1 MTEIETY
8 GARGSMLE
16 PVTDSWVSTMGDVV
30 KLASYICH
38 TEFVPAALRERP
50 GTENA
55 GAKAAAAMLTGR
67 ELGLPPMTSLASIH
81 VINGKPGIS
90 AELMRAMVAQR
101 GHEIRFGKVSSSE
114 VTVRGRRAEDRD
126 DDGAWTEVTWTI
138 GEAQRAGLVSNGNN
152 YAKYPRQM
160 LTARAT
166 TELCRL
172 LFADVIHGLRSVE
185 ELEALGTDGEVTVEY
200 REEPA
205 APPARQPR
213 QARVQPIDAAPAPEE
228 ATPPTSSATAARPT
242 TATRTS
248 RRSPSLTRRGATND
262 AAAPEGSG
270 QGHPTAGVG
279 PDAAASQALEDEAT
293 PRDTPASPA
302 GTGEPS
308 PSASTPAPPAGAEE
322 ASPKGGGATDRESTA
337 PSPEPVADEDGAVPV
352 EIVEDDAPPRE
363 PGITPDQT
371 TKLVVSFQKL
381 AVTDRSERQYM
392 TGVLAGR
399 EVESAKDLTKAE
411 ASRVI
416 DALEQCGTN
425 EDLQA
430 VVNATADHAEKA
442 DR

>member
-38 TEFVPAALRERP
+38 TEFVPAALREKP
-50 GTENA
+50 DAVNA

-101 GHEIRFGKVSSSE
+101 GHEIRFGKISSSE
-114 VTVRGRRAEDRD
+114 VTVRGRRAEDRGD
-126 DDGAWTEVTWTI
+126 DNAWTEVTWTL

-185 ELEALGTDGEVTVEY
+185 ELEALGTDGAVTVEY

-205 APPARQPR
+205 APARAPR
-213 QARVQPIDAAPAPEE
+213 REPRVQPIDAEGAPTPEAAQPVAAR
-228 ATPPTSSATAARPT
+228 ATTSATRSP
-242 TATRTS
+242 

-262 AAAPEGSG
+262 AAAAEGPG
-270 QGHPTAGVG
+270 NDAPAGRET
-279 PDAAASQALEDEAT
+279 PAAAASH
-293 PRDTPASPA
+293 
-302 GTGEPS
+302 
-308 PSASTPAPPAGAEE
+308 APGDE
-322 ASPKGGGATDRESTA
+322 ASPGTPATPDGTGVSERPASAKATSPASDAGATPPEEEGAGSNTA
-337 PSPEPVADEDGAVPV
+337 PSSDPQRDGDGAYDV
-352 EIVEDDAPPRE
+352 EVVEEEAEEPPAPS
-363 PGITPDQT
+363 ITEAQL
-371 TKLVVSFQKL
+371 TKLVASFNGL
-381 AVTDRSERQYM
+381 GVRDRSERQYI
-392 TGVLAGR
+392 TSVLTGR

-411 ASRVI
+411 ASSVI
-416 DALEQCGTN
+416 DSLEQCRTN

-430 VVNATADHAEKA
+430 VVNATAERAEKSES
-442 DR
+442 